1 MPFKELKKRDGTD
14 KPAAQQGGSFQS
26 VRILVTGSSIH
37 DSRQAQDLVA
47 RVDYP
52 RPYARA
58 ALGIDEDRNERP
70 NNSMW
75 RQEYGN
81 GCPGK
86 FQEGCCGCWEDAK
99 PAKDT
104 LGRFGGL

>member
-1 MPFKELKKRDGTD
+1 MPFKELKKKDGTD

-52 RPYARA
+52 R
-58 ALGIDEDRNERP
+58 
-70 NNSMW
+70 
-75 RQEYGN
+75 Q
-81 GCPGK
+81 
-86 FQEGCCGCWEDAK
+86 
-99 PAKDT
+99 
-104 LGRFGGL
+104 